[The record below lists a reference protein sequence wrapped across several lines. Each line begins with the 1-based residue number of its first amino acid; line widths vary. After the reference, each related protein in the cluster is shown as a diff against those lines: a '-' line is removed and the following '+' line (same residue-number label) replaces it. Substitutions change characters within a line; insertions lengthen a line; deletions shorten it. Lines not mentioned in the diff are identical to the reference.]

1 MSSYFS
7 GVDTVIIRVR
17 DITAATGWY
26 VTHLGADPVYEDEDQ
41 RLAVLEFPSGSTIT
55 LWQLD
60 AGATWSASS
69 TYPILATDDARGAHA
84 ALAAAGVA
92 VEAVHETPGVLY
104 FRFRDADGNALE
116 ACELKE

>member
-1 MSSYFS
+1 MPAHFS

-17 DITAATGWY
+17 DITAATQWY
-26 VTHLGADPVYEDEDQ
+26 VQHLGADPVYEDEDQ
-41 RLAVLEFPSGSTIT
+41 RLSVLEFPSGTTLT

-60 AGATWSASS
+60 AGAEWQPSS
-69 TYPILATDDARGAHA
+69 TYPILATDNAREAHA
-84 ALAAAGVA
+84 ALAGAGVA
-92 VEAVHETPGVLY
+92 VEAIHETPGVRY